1 MFAIESALG
10 LIFIS
15 ESGAIS
21 SAVGITSPSHAL
33 FEWVVQE
40 GIDLRGTSL
49 QAGKSKAMKFSK
61 YPKPSTL

>member
-1 MFAIESALG
+1 VFAIESALG

-40 GIDLRGTSL
+40 GIDLRKGWEL
-49 QAGKSKAMKFSK
+49 HFKLGKARQ
-61 YPKPSTL
+61 